1 MKFLSAIALID
12 IALTSSVS
20 ATLSAIKT
28 HETELAPA
36 RADLINFADELASI
50 KSELLAAMESNN
62 EEQGI
67 ELAALKAN
75 NEEQGI
81 ELAAVKADNEEQGI
95 ELDAVKAELAA
106 VKSDLSAALKSKSE
120 LNESAEN
127 GPFSNPE
134 KNHLRQLRKT
144 SKEGERDN
152 DLVNSAYAGGA
163 HKDKRAL
170 LGFPVDPFKK
180 LSSDLKLKSLYVYE
194 KLDAGETRT
203 IFQSGPIKV
212 DAGCGGGT
220 PATQTDICDDESEV
234 CLGVTLE
241 YDEDILVFGDMEMDG
256 VMSKPPINS
265 DTQVLL
271 AGDVYTGELWDVSR
285 SGNDIDD
292 GAIWTS
298 TGHYFGW
305 NGDSLIGVQRDG
317 GLSIVGGNCIIAG
330 VINYVIPAFGE
341 SV

>member
-36 RADLINFADELASI
+36 KADLINFIDELASI
-50 KSELLAAMESNN
+50 KNELNSKIAKQDIMLAAMESNN

-67 ELAALKAN
+67 ELA
-75 NEEQGI
+75 
-81 ELAAVKADNEEQGI
+81 
-95 ELDAVKAELAA
+95 AVKAELAA
-106 VKSDLSAALKSKSE
+106 VKSDLSAALKSKSR

-127 GPFSNPE
+127 VPFSNPE

-144 SKEGERDN
+144 SKEDERKD
-152 DLVNSAYAGGA
+152 DLVNSAYDGGA
-163 HKDKRAL
+163 NKDKRAL

-180 LSSDLKLKSLYVYE
+180 LSSDLKLKSFYVYE

-203 IFQSGPIKV
+203 VFQSGPIKV

-220 PATQTDICDDESEV
+220 SATQSDICSSYGEV
-234 CLGVTLE
+234 CLGLTLE
-241 YDEDILVFGDMEMDG
+241 YGEDILVFGEIKDDCG
-256 VMSKPPINS
+256 IDDSPINS
-265 DTQVLL
+265 NQVLP
-271 AGDVYTGELWDVSR
+271 AGQVYKNEIWDVSGDDYY
-285 SGNDIDD
+285 SGNDIDS
-292 GAIWTS
+292 GAVWTS
-298 TGHYFGW
+298 TGHYLGW
-305 NGDSLIGVQRDG
+305 DGDSLIGVQRDISAG

>member
-1 MKFLSAIALID
+1 MKFLSAIAIID

-28 HETELAPA
+28 DETELAPA
-36 RADLINFADELASI
+36 KADLINFKDELASI
-50 KSELLAAMESNN
+50 KSELLATK
-62 EEQGI
+62 EQGI
-67 ELAALKAN
+67 ELA
-75 NEEQGI
+75 
-81 ELAAVKADNEEQGI
+81 
-95 ELDAVKAELAA
+95 AVKAELAA
-106 VKSDLSAALKSKSE
+106 VKSDLSAALKSKSR

-127 GPFSNPE
+127 GPFPNPE

-144 SKEGERDN
+144 SKEDERKD
-152 DLVNSAYAGGA
+152 DLVNSAYAGEA
-163 HKDKRAL
+163 HKNERAL
-170 LGFPVDPFKK
+170 PGFPVDPFKK
-180 LSSDLKLKSLYVYE
+180 LSSDFKLKSFYVYE

-203 IFQSGPIKV
+203 VFQSGPIKI

-220 PATQTDICDDESEV
+220 SATKSDICDEDDEV
-234 CLGVTLE
+234 CLGLTLE
-241 YDEDILVFGDMEMDG
+241 YDEDILVFGEIEDDAG
-256 VMSKPPINS
+256 LNDSPINS
-265 DTQVLL
+265 NQVLP
-271 AGDVYTGELWDVSR
+271 AGQVYKNEIWYVSG
-285 SGNDIDD
+285 SGNDVDD

-305 NGDSLIGVQRDG
+305 DGESLIGVQRDISAG